1 VTVGLDTDV
10 EAARPFIEAAE
21 PTHPSLVD
29 PAHKL
34 VELFG
39 FTNIPYGL
47 WIDET
52 GTIVRPAD
60 VAFGPRLDPPPGS
73 AADANAEAQRA
84 QMAAMREAEAEMT
97 PEQRESRQKMFSSI
111 DRSGRYVEA
120 VRDWVTNGAESNF
133 VLSAA
138 DVVERSRPRPMDFAL
153 ASAEFELAQ
162 HLHRSGHGLD
172 AVAHFKEAHRLDP
185 TNWSYHRQALA
196 VADPAWDNAYDRDMM
211 SEVLKVGPETFYL
224 PLEL

>member
-1 VTVGLDTDV
+1 M
-10 EAARPFIEAAE
+10 
-21 PTHPSLVD
+21 VD

-60 VAFGPRLDPPPGS
+60 VAFGPHVERPRNEQ
-73 AADANAEAQRA
+73 AAANDDAQRR
-84 QMAAMREAEAEMT
+84 QMEQMRAAEAEMT
-97 PEQRESRQKMFSSI
+97 PEQREARQKMFANI
-111 DRSGRYVEA
+111 DRSGRYPEA
-120 VRDWVTNGAESNF
+120 VSDWVAKGAASHYA
-133 VLSAA
+133 LSPTQ
-138 DVVERSRPRPMDFAL
+138 VVERSRPRPAEFAM

-162 HLHRSGHGLD
+162 HLHRTGQGLD
-172 AVAHFKEAHRLDP
+172 AVAHFKSAHRLDP
-185 TNWSYHRQALA
+185 TNWSYLRQALA
-196 VADPAWDNAYDRDMM
+196 VADPKWGKVYDQDMM
-211 SEVLKVGPETFYL
+211 SEVLAVGPETFYL